1 VVLKGKRG
9 KGKVTE
15 GGRRRRDEGRRETRD
30 RRQKREDGSQTH
42 ELGEMKSK
50 QEMGGGSR
58 RWETGGRIMETR
70 EGIRGAKTGVE
81 ISAFSYSA
89 K

>member
-1 VVLKGKRG
+1 
-9 KGKVTE
+9 
-15 GGRRRRDEGRRETRD
+15 
-30 RRQKREDGSQTH
+30 
-42 ELGEMKSK
+42 MKSK